1 MNSLL
6 VQSLDG
12 GVVSQLGREEE
23 PCDTPVRWN
32 TELTATEFNG
42 MDAVVFDAESP
53 SCLNKI
59 MVAKPNTQIPLGKSS
74 LLGWKRL
81 MV

>member
-1 MNSLL
+1 VNTHL

-12 GVVSQLGREEE
+12 GVVSQLGREE
-23 PCDTPVRWN
+23 PCDTPVRCN

-59 MVAKPNTQIPLGKSS
+59 MVAKPNTQIPLGKSC